1 MEINDEQ
8 VKKYMILYLQKY
20 GKDIN
25 KARARDELTSLVCLL
40 DAVYKQLNKNNF
52 INQQ

>member
-8 VKKYMILYLQKY
+8 VKKYIILYLQKY
-20 GKDIN
+20 GKDIG

-40 DAVYKQLNKNNF
+40 NAVYKQLNKSNYNN
-52 INQQ
+52 